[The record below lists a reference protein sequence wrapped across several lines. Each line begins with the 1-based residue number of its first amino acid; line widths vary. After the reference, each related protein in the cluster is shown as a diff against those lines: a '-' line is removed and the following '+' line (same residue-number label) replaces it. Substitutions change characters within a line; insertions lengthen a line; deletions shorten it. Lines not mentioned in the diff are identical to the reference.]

1 MSRADPQVAAAP
13 SRTHRYGGVYLQTY
27 LGPFRPWLEQPDVTE
42 ILVNRP
48 GEVWVEAVGLAGM
61 ARHDVPE
68 VTATLLTRLAQQIAA
83 ASAQAVSRAH
93 PLLSAALPTGER
105 VQVVLPPAT
114 RGHPALAIRRQ
125 VVSDFR
131 LSDYTAAGAFKPTR
145 RSTAGEMTALDRR
158 LVALLDA
165 GDHEAFLRAA
175 IQGRKNIIVSGG
187 TSTGKTTFLNALLKE
202 IPADE
207 RLIAIEDTPE
217 VVLDHA
223 NSVGMLAARGDEGEA
238 RVGVEDLLQ
247 ASLRM
252 RPDRIMVGEIRGREA
267 YSYLRAVNTGH
278 PGSITTVHA
287 DTPGGAM
294 EQIALMVL
302 QAGLTLKRAEIIDY
316 VKGVVD
322 IVVQLGRD
330 GGRRY
335 VAEIAYE
342 PRLG

>member
-1 MSRADPQVAAAP
+1 MSLADPPAAAAP
-13 SRTHRYGGVYLQTY
+13 SRPPRHSGVYLQTY
-27 LGPFRPWLEQPDVTE
+27 LGPLRPWLEQPDVTE

-48 GEVWVEAVGLAGM
+48 GEVWIETIGSNGM
-61 ARHDVPE
+61 AHHDVPE
-68 VTATLLTRLAQQIAA
+68 LSAMLVTRLAQQIAA

-93 PLLSAALPTGER
+93 PLLSATLPTGER

-114 RGHPALAIRRQ
+114 RGPPALAIRRQ

-145 RSTAGEMTALDRR
+145 RSGAGEMAPLDRQ

-175 IQGRKNIIVSGG
+175 IRGGRNIIVSGG

-202 IPADE
+202 IPAEE

-217 VVLDHA
+217 VVLDHP
-223 NSVGMLAARGDEGEA
+223 NSVGLLAARGDEGEA
-238 RVGVEDLLQ
+238 RVAIEDLLQ

-287 DTPGGAM
+287 DTPAGAL

-322 IVVQLGRD
+322 IVVQLGRAD
-330 GGRRY
+330 GRRF
-335 VAEIAYE
+335 VSEIAYE